1 MNKRIA
7 QYSYGIYVSHVPI
20 LWLCFVKFHFAS
32 AVSAVMSILLT
43 TLVSIVLY
51 HWLEDPAI
59 RLGKR
64 FATKLS
70 QGTALA

>member
-1 MNKRIA
+1 
-7 QYSYGIYVSHVPI
+7 
-20 LWLCFVKFHFAS
+20 
-32 AVSAVMSILLT
+32 MSLLLT